1 MSKKNILIISFIV
14 PIISIFIDNYNLVN
28 NYGYSLGIP
37 YDFFF
42 FWGKIIP
49 DNRLKMFLPP
59 NLIKIEFRIINYLLC
74 VFIFYII
81 LINVLKFINYL
92 KIKML
97 EKRAE

>member
-1 MSKKNILIISFIV
+1 MSKRNILMTSFIV
-14 PIISIFIDNYNLVN
+14 PIISIFIDNYNHVN

-49 DNRLKMFLPP
+49 DNRVKMFLPS

-74 VFIFYII
+74 VFIFYIV